1 MGRANCPA
9 HLASVL
15 WCGVWKWVRGMQGS
29 YIMGRR
35 RFKERVSWSPG
46 PRHDH

>member
-1 MGRANCPA
+1 MGRAIRPA

-29 YIMGRR
+29 YIMGWR
-35 RFKERVSWSPG
+35 RFKERVS
-46 PRHDH
+46 